1 MTLTIIKIKF
11 VVDLHL
17 AIVKNSLIIV
27 VHEIDCIIY
36 SWFNDVMFQD
46 GFQDIL
52 SQPLVDRAL
61 FIMAVSYGEIYQVV
75 LDIMLGQSF

>member
-1 MTLTIIKIKF
+1 
-11 VVDLHL
+11 
-17 AIVKNSLIIV
+17 
-27 VHEIDCIIY
+27 
-36 SWFNDVMFQD
+36 MFQD

-75 LDIMLGQSF
+75 LDIMLGQSFKSILYDVFHSFLVIFLHIILSCSG